1 MKFQTQG
8 VLKKSQIASLL
19 LQNLAT
25 KQTMLQIC

>member
-1 MKFQTQG
+1 MKFQTGG

-19 LQNLAT
+19 LQKLAT